1 MRPFE
6 RIVTLKSRSLTELW
20 RSGVLNP
27 PIYST
32 RFKLLRT

>member
-1 MRPFE
+1 MRPFGH
-6 RIVTLKSRSLTELW
+6 IATLKSRSLTELW
-20 RSGVLNP
+20 RSGVLNS